1 MDSVFEALGFSWGL
15 SLNHTLLVLGVI
27 LMVADFFVGTDLL
40 SHVAYIIFSFVIARN
55 MPYHFM
61 YKVLIGLVAWFA
73 IISCHYLFFKRFVQ
87 QAVNRIIA
95 PDRYL
100 EGADGLVNKTGEVKE
115 VEEKKMVMIEGDLW
129 PVESAQE
136 LRAEQKVKVVKAKDG
151 VLTVEQIERE
161 Y

>member
-15 SLNHTLLVLGVI
+15 SLDHTLLVLGVI
-27 LMVADFFVGTDLL
+27 LMILDIFVGTDLL

-61 YKVLIGLVAWFA
+61 YKILIGLVAWFV
-73 IISCHYLFFKRFVQ
+73 IIGCHYLFFKRFVQ
-87 QAVNRIIA
+87 EAVNRIIA
-95 PDRYL
+95 PDKYR
-100 EGADGLVNKTGEVKE
+100 EGAEGLVNKTGEVKE

-136 LRAEQKVKVVKAKDG
+136 LKAGQKVIVANVKDG
-151 VLTVEQIERE
+151 ILTVEQIERE
-161 Y
+161 A